1 MFIFML
7 LKCGIY
13 HNAIIII
20 PLINIS
26 KNVSIHESMFK
37 SFVLFFFFAS
47 LCKYSLDIK
56 YVNVQNLLPK
66 RNLQKCALL
75 PLYPVPLF
83 FRMPA
88 NGTNQCFQRRIQ
100 GCYSIQD
107 GALCNNSQRLPAVN
121 YYHKALQP
129 GCCSNPRSASG
140 YSSIIKGSKIFCVD
154 IRKLA
159 PNYNF

>member
-1 MFIFML
+1 MEITPKLSHHYKKFGLMFIFML

-56 YVNVQNLLPK
+56 YVNAQNLLPK

-88 NGTNQCFQRRIQ
+88 NGTNQCFQRRI
-100 GCYSIQD
+100 
-107 GALCNNSQRLPAVN
+107 
-121 YYHKALQP
+121 
-129 GCCSNPRSASG
+129 
-140 YSSIIKGSKIFCVD
+140 
-154 IRKLA
+154 
-159 PNYNF
+159 